1 MRPPGDL
8 RRAHAEL
15 LAWDVSFLPGVAGLD
30 LSAGH
35 AVHLECRGVP
45 LAVAVRWPR
54 SVRVAVSVQL
64 AALAAFLFDRGW
76 FPSRRILRSVRVDR
90 RSEGVRVQ
98 LSRLPSMVLD
108 GRALRRHNPRLP
120 PGSRLLAGI
129 LGPLLRTLLP
139 EGVRAAAGNGNGG
152 IPELLSALARTPRAG
167 DPWRHPEGTGRF
179 LWGRQLVVPDQGVVW
194 VEDSDHD
201 LMSRLEAAARLRAT
215 AEGRGLE
222 VAQGPLG
229 EEQVQSIL
237 ARAAARTQDC
247 LVFTTVPVADSV
259 PLALAA
265 PGESV
270 WAVAP
275 VGARPHDHL
284 ERAVEVGQA
293 RAAIARQI
301 LCAGATRQF
310 TSDPGAPVSE
320 CRERLGWL
328 SASAREV
335 LAWLHQAPAG
345 LTDHEV
351 EAVAGDVREPLAE
364 LERLGLAWWEAGIWR
379 SVAEE
384 TALDAARQR
393 LLAAALPAESPRR
406 LLALVLT
413 GDDTGGLSEWC
424 RQALERG
431 QDREVQSLAGR
442 VPGCSELTMLAA
454 EAALGRGRLS
464 EAGALLDPVAPAL
477 RDGRWHALEAWRA
490 SDAGEASLAA
500 EALARAHLE
509 PATGRLAGRIGILHA
524 EQLRRAGKQQQ
535 AASMLADVEAG
546 GGRWAAEAG
555 LLRASLG
562 GNDGLRT
569 WRRSGLL
576 PLPSELLAKALYL
589 RSSIAFGRGC
599 WAAAATGLRAG
610 LRLWRG
616 ENLLLLA
623 DIHAD
628 LGAALASL
636 EHGAAAERHL
646 LLAEQLYARCGS
658 SRDQTLVR
666 PNRAVLA
673 CDRLELK
680 IAEDLI
686 AGSRRVRGEVADL
699 VFWLDETELARI
711 DVARCDTAAARGR
724 IPRIEGALACFEEA
738 QRLEQSL
745 AAVHCHLALA
755 EGNMAAA
762 RAAADRAEASE
773 RELVLAVG
781 ESVRGVSPM
790 GGLSSR
796 WGMTITAG
804 ALAALTRGE
813 IGQGKSLLLGALR
826 SIPREAAMGV
836 ARLMALTAASG
847 PAVPQDWDDV
857 MAQAADILDEAGL
870 HLWRRHLR
878 LGGPDLV
885 GLMTAMDAL
894 VHTHGA
900 LENEASW
907 RALARP
913 LGLTGLAVA
922 AEGQRTGGW
931 GQEPRFVAAAAAGV
945 EIRCAPRP
953 GPGVRAVLEF
963 VARHL
968 PTPSPTGVGAEPAGA
983 GGVLLGASPSMAHV
997 REAIARLAPLPLTV
1011 LILGEPGTGKE
1022 LVAREIHRCSGRSGG
1037 WEAVNCAGFPEGLLE
1052 SELFG
1057 VARGAFTGA
1066 DRDRPGLVEATDG
1079 GTLFL
1084 DEIGEMPMTLQAKL
1098 LRLLQE
1104 KEVRRVGAVRSRRV
1118 DVRFVAATNRDL
1130 EAAVASGFFRRDLF
1144 DRLSVATIQ
1153 VAPLR
1158 ERREDVVPLAR
1169 ALVERQALEY
1179 GRPGVTLS
1187 GAALDLLTK
1196 QPWPGN
1202 VRELES
1208 VLIRA
1213 VIAAHP
1219 GEVLGRDR
1227 FAQLTEESPADPA
1240 AAVDGWLDAQRRF
1253 AHSYFERLL
1262 THCGGNRTRAAE
1274 LAGISRQALNYQMRR
1289 LGLQD
1294 DR

>member
-1 MRPPGDL
+1 MRVPGDL

-15 LAWDVSFLPGVAGLD
+15 LAWDVSFLPGIAGLD
-30 LSAGH
+30 HTPGSG
-35 AVHLECRGVP
+35 VQLECRGVP
-45 LAVAVRWPR
+45 LAVAARWPR
-54 SVRVAVSVQL
+54 SARVAVSVQL
-64 AALAAFLFDRGW
+64 TALAAFLFDRGW
-76 FPSRRILRSVRVDR
+76 FPTRRMLRSTRVER
-90 RSEGVRVQ
+90 YPEGVHLR
-98 LSRLPSMVLD
+98 LSRMPTLVLD
-108 GRALRRHNPRLP
+108 GRALRRHNLRLP

-129 LGPLLRTLLP
+129 LAPLLRALLP
-139 EGVRAAAGNGNGG
+139 EGLSAWAGEGKGG
-152 IPELLSALARTPRAG
+152 IPELLSTVARTPRAG
-167 DPWRHPEGTGRF
+167 DPWRHPDGTGRF

-194 VEDSDHD
+194 VEDRDPD
-201 LMSRLEAAARLRAT
+201 LLSRLETAARLRAA
-215 AEGRGLE
+215 AEGRDLD
-222 VAQGPLG
+222 VALGPLS

-237 ARAAARTQDC
+237 AQASARSQDC

-275 VGARPHDHL
+275 SGARPHDHL

-293 RAAIARQI
+293 RASIARQV

-310 TSDPGAPVSE
+310 AGDPGAPVSE
-320 CRERLGWL
+320 CLERLGWL
-328 SASAREV
+328 SVSARGV

-351 EAVAGDVREPLAE
+351 EAVAGKVREPLAE
-364 LERLGLAWWEAGIWR
+364 LQRLGLAWWDAGVWH
-379 SVAEE
+379 SVAGES
-384 TALDAARQR
+384 ALDAAMQR
-393 LLAAALPAESPRR
+393 ALAAALPAESPRR
-406 LLALVLT
+406 LLALVLA
-413 GDDTGGLSEWC
+413 GDDTGDLCQWC

-431 QDREVQSLAGR
+431 QDRDVQSLAGR
-442 VPGCSELTMLAA
+442 VSGCTELAMLAA
-454 EAALGRGRLS
+454 EAALGRGRLA
-464 EAGALLDPVAPAL
+464 EAGTSLARVAPAR
-477 RDGRWHALEAWRA
+477 RDGRWYLLEAWRA
-490 SDAGEASLAA
+490 GDAGEASLAA
-500 EALARAHLE
+500 EALGRAHLG
-509 PATGRLAGRIGILHA
+509 PVTGRLADRIGIVHA
-524 EQLRRAGKQQQ
+524 EQLRKVGQQQQ
-535 AASMLADVEAG
+535 AASMLSDVEAG
-546 GGRWAAEAG
+546 GGRWAAEAA
-555 LLRASLG
+555 LLRASLAG
-562 GNDGLRT
+562 KEGLRS
-569 WRRSGLL
+569 WRRSCAL
-576 PLPSELLAKALYL
+576 PPPLELLAKALYL
-589 RSSIAFGRGC
+589 RSSIAFGRGS

-628 LGAALASL
+628 LGASLASL
-636 EHGAAAERHL
+636 EHGAAAERHF

-673 CDRLELK
+673 CDRLELAV
-680 IAEDLI
+680 AEDLI

-711 DVARCDTAAARGR
+711 DAARCDLAAARERMVR
-724 IPRIEGALACFEEA
+724 IRDAMARFEQA

-745 AAVHCHLALA
+745 AAVSCHLALA
-755 EGNMAAA
+755 EGNLAAA
-762 RAAADRAEASE
+762 RAAADQAEASE
-773 RELVLAVG
+773 RELVLAVA
-781 ESVRGVSPM
+781 ESALGVSPVA
-790 GGLSSR
+790 GLSAR

-804 ALAALTRGE
+804 AMAALVRGE
-813 IGQGKSLLLGALR
+813 IVQGRDRLLEALR
-826 SIPREAAMGV
+826 NSPREAAMGV
-836 ARLMALTAASG
+836 ARLMALTANGG
-847 PAVPQDWDDV
+847 PAVPQEWDEV
-857 MAQAADILDEAGL
+857 LAQAADVLDEVGL

-878 LGGPDLV
+878 RGGPDLA

-900 LENEASW
+900 RDNEASW
-907 RALARP
+907 RALARA
-913 LGLTGLAVA
+913 LGLTGLALA
-922 AEGQRTGGW
+922 ADGQPWGGW
-931 GQEPRFVAAAAAGV
+931 GQEPRFLAAAVAGV
-945 EIRCAPRP
+945 EIRCSPRP

-968 PTPSPTGVGAEPAGA
+968 PIPPPACGASQPPGA
-983 GGVLLGASPSMAHV
+983 GGVLLGASPAMAAV

-1022 LVAREIHRCSGRSGG
+1022 LVAREIHRCSGRTGG

-1066 DRDRPGLVEATDG
+1066 DRDRPGLVESTDG

-1084 DEIGEMPMTLQAKL
+1084 DEIGEMPLTLQAKL

-1104 KEVRRVGAVRSRRV
+1104 KEVRRVGAVRTRRV

-1130 EAAVASGFFRRDLF
+1130 EAAVAEGSFRRDLF
-1144 DRLSVATIQ
+1144 DRLSVATIH

-1158 ERREDVVPLAR
+1158 ERQQDVPALAR
-1169 ALVERQALEY
+1169 ALVERQAAEY

-1187 GAALDLLTK
+1187 GAALDLLAK
-1196 QPWPGN
+1196 QAWPGN

-1213 VIAAHP
+1213 VISAHP

-1227 FAQLTEESPADPA
+1227 FAQLNESPVEPDDAI
-1240 AAVDGWLDAQRRF
+1240 DGWFLAQRRF
-1253 AHSYFERLL
+1253 ALAYFRRLL
-1262 THCGGNRTRAAE
+1262 ALSGGNRTRAAE

-1289 LGLQD
+1289 LGVQEE
-1294 DR
+1294 R